1 MVLVSPPVMVKS
13 QRNFVQMAWCS
24 TTMQSTKKNATFLS
38 TLTAANGP
46 IYVSNIILMHENTN
60 LVLIG
65 NVIRH
70 AYVPSKGKFES
81 YGSGNKCR
89 CELKLLLK
97 FGAFPFHQN
106 KRNKLNRTKA
116 NKQQTK
122 KKMVIK
128 NVLKI

>member
-13 QRNFVQMAWCS
+13 HRNFVQMAWCS

-70 AYVPSKGKFES
+70 AYVYIQRENSNHMEV
-81 YGSGNKCR
+81 
-89 CELKLLLK
+89 EID
-97 FGAFPFHQN
+97 AD
-106 KRNKLNRTKA
+106 A
-116 NKQQTK
+116 N
-122 KKMVIK
+122 
-128 NVLKI
+128 